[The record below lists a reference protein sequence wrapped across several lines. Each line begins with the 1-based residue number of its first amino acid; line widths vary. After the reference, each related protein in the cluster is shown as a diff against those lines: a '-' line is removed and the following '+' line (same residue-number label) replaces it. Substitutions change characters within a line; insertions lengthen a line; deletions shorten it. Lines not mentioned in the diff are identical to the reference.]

1 MSPKYSM
8 LALLG
13 FMTYCG
19 IALAALRDLQSFW
32 MEVHVW
38 FWIVLIASA
47 GSQALLRNPRPPFS
61 TGVILGVLIYQL
73 CIVVGCCV
81 GMDRFPFSYYEVPKW
96 GQVTTLSDRAVFF
109 SALNCSLLCGI
120 VCGGVNTFVFRR

>member
-1 MSPKYSM
+1 MKLRFSV
-8 LALLG
+8 LTLLG
-13 FMTYCG
+13 VVTYCG
-19 IALAALRDLQSFW
+19 IALAALRNLESFW

-47 GSQALLRNPRPPFS
+47 GSQALLRDPRPPFS

-73 CIVVGCCV
+73 CIIVGCCV
-81 GMDRFPFSYYEVPKW
+81 GMDRFPFPYYEVPRW
-96 GQVTTLSDRAVFF
+96 GQVATRSDRAFFF

-120 VCGGVNTFVFRR
+120 VCGGVNSFLYRK